1 MSEEEI
7 NKAFDEEYIKYRD
20 AFPKDYDLPTYFTSK
35 HAISMTLRDYLAM
48 NATNADIE
56 PHLYDCSEMIDGVYY
71 SPTKGD
77 FVPTKYPKKR
87 SREEAKYL
95 YADAMMK
102 AREA

>member
-1 MSEEEI
+1 MSEEET
-7 NKAFDEEYIKYRD
+7 IKYRD
-20 AFPKDYDLPTYFTSK
+20 AFPKDYDLPVSL
-35 HAISMTLRDYLAM
+35 SLRDYLAM

-102 AREA
+102 ARGE